1 MGWWL
6 SAAFEVALGFQ
17 HYITMLGTAVLIP
30 LLVIRSIGGEAVR
43 ISRTY
48 LPPPLTPWRLD
59 FFFWRQ
65 MLVVMFV
72 ESWNLLNPVVQAS
85 CMYLCMCG
93 G

>member
-6 SAAFEVALGFQ
+6 FAAVAIALGFQ

-48 LPPPLTPWRLD
+48 LLLCPLG
-59 FFFWRQ
+59 
-65 MLVVMFV
+65 
-72 ESWNLLNPVVQAS
+72 A
-85 CMYLCMCG
+85 
-93 G
+93 